1 MWNLRKLMNSDD
13 KSRLVPRKKKNV
25 RILVYC
31 FFPNLLFSFLS
42 FYFHHL
48 WHQGKKL
55 QSNFGFFSFDCLKS
69 FFLLLF
75 FKRERINIFPYSFVA
90 LCVFFILNR
99 TEPKQTTSSIIFVLY
114 FLYVVLFF
122 FFFPWNSLLFFFF
135 SLSFFLSFKPPK
147 KENHSYFILFYFTSF
162 ISNKKRRSLTKNSP
176 E

>member
-1 MWNLRKLMNSDD
+1 M
-13 KSRLVPRKKKNV
+13 
-25 RILVYC
+25 
-31 FFPNLLFSFLS
+31 
-42 FYFHHL
+42 
-48 WHQGKKL
+48 GKL

-122 FFFPWNSLLFFFF
+122 FFFSSPYHSSSLLN
-135 SLSFFLSFKPPK
+135 LPK
-147 KENHSYFILFYFTSF
+147 KKIILILFYF
-162 ISNKKRRSLTKNSP
+162 ISPVL
-176 E
+176 

>member
-1 MWNLRKLMNSDD
+1 M
-13 KSRLVPRKKKNV
+13 
-25 RILVYC
+25 
-31 FFPNLLFSFLS
+31 
-42 FYFHHL
+42 
-48 WHQGKKL
+48 GKL

-122 FFFPWNSLLFFFF
+122 FFFLGIHYYFFSSPYHSSSLLN
-135 SLSFFLSFKPPK
+135 LPK
-147 KENHSYFILFYFTSF
+147 KKIILILFYF
-162 ISNKKRRSLTKNSP
+162 ISPVLFRIKN
-176 E
+176 EDH

>member
-1 MWNLRKLMNSDD
+1 M
-13 KSRLVPRKKKNV
+13 
-25 RILVYC
+25 
-31 FFPNLLFSFLS
+31 
-42 FYFHHL
+42 
-48 WHQGKKL
+48 GKL

-122 FFFPWNSLLFFFF
+122 FFFLGI
-135 SLSFFLSFKPPK
+135 
-147 KENHSYFILFYFTSF
+147 HSYFILFYFTSF